1 MKNINLL
8 INNSPKIVQV
18 ERYFL
23 SRQNSY
29 LIYSEDGQDLDGNV
43 KIYVAKI
50 INNNRVAPIELQ
62 DEWDAVKKDIIG
74 IVNANKEQS
83 NLLIQD
89 MDYRILNNLEITS
102 SKALR
107 LPNSVMPYLRANQP
121 EFNVSTIDQ
130 NERALAQKT
139 ISLQE
144 MNQELKSLM
153 NQVERQFDT
162 MQTAPEISN
171 PEPKDPLEATM
182 EVIMPTSA
190 FNRTENEKEDIRKEK
205 FSLKSLFGIKKEEE
219 NITNLKQGMS
229 NKSVISRPEIKTR
242 TTREAQNSIVSESDM
257 PKPKTLEPITINDKA
272 AIQEKTKSVENKVIE
287 IPVAPVGEVENISQ
301 KPYYSAPVSRQTM
314 VAEERLAQKQNE
326 FEFFDAMTSEIP
338 QRVNIADNGDGYKSR
353 YENTIKE
360 NQELKE
366 QVLDLEKKLNDYKHI
381 LGEIKN
387 IVD

>member
-23 SRQNSY
+23 SRGNSY
-29 LIYSEDGQDLDGNV
+29 LIYSEDGQDSDGNV

-50 INNNRVAPIELQ
+50 INNHRVAPIELQ

-74 IVNANKEQS
+74 IVNANKENT

-89 MDYRILNNLEITS
+89 LDYRILNNLEITS

-107 LPNSVMPYLRANQP
+107 LPNSVMPNLRANQP
-121 EFNVSTIDQ
+121 EFNSSSFQQ
-130 NERALAQKT
+130 NEQALEQKT

-144 MNQELKSLM
+144 MNQELKNLM

-162 MQTAPEISN
+162 TQNTVEISN
-171 PEPKDPLEATM
+171 SEPKDPLEATM

-190 FNRTENEKEDIRKEK
+190 FNASTNAKGDSRKEK
-205 FSLKSLFGIKKEEE
+205 FSLKSLFGVKKEEE
-219 NITNLKQGMS
+219 NRLDLKQES
-229 NKSVISRPEIKTR
+229 TNKSGMQKTETRSRLTR
-242 TTREAQNSIVSESDM
+242 NPQNSVVSESEM
-257 PKPKTLEPITINDKA
+257 PKPKTLEPITITENTSNV
-272 AIQEKTKSVENKVIE
+272 EKTRQTENKTIE
-287 IPVAPVGEVENISQ
+287 IPVAPVGEVEQTPKSF
-301 KPYYSAPVSRQTM
+301 YYNSPVSSVSPKEKTEPMQ
-314 VAEERLAQKQNE
+314 VG

-338 QRVNIADNGDGYKSR
+338 QRVNINGNPDEYKSK

-387 IVD
+387 IVE